1 MEHKLK
7 IKAKYAVAVW
17 SGRKTFEIRKND
29 RNYKVGDTI
38 VFQIFDGN
46 NTDITEKFGLPK
58 YVISYIFNGGEYGLD
73 KDYCVFSMRPFKE

>member
-7 IKAKYAVAVW
+7 IKVEYAVDVLW
-17 SGRKTFEIRKND
+17 RRKTFEIRKND

-38 VFQIFDGN
+38 VFQVLDKD
-46 NTDITEKFGLPK
+46 NTDVTKILDMPK

-73 KDYCVFSMRPFKE
+73 KDYCVFSIKEQK